1 MQKTKLV
8 RMFALTAVLAL
19 AITFV
24 SLRGTAMPSE
34 AAVNRLQYSIGCAPN
49 GGASVAFY
57 WYGTSPTARQVWL
70 DVSQSLSY
78 WEPGTFTNAGPFGP
92 NDGYYEWRGLP
103 AGSTIY
109 VRVNQQ
115 L

>member
-1 MQKTKLV
+1 LDGCEKSA
-8 RMFALTAVLAL
+8 R
-19 AITFV
+19 
-24 SLRGTAMPSE
+24 SGLRP
-34 AAVNRLQYSIGCAPN
+34 AAPTRSPRSD

-115 L
+115 LANGAWDPSETFYLSTPPCGR